1 MLDKAQE
8 DMIQSICFG
17 LKKIK
22 NKSKVLIILQLITD
36 VYLFSS
42 LLMELISSFYALP
55 FITLIVIIVKAVLTS
70 MKRDTVSCAI
80 CSALNLSAFAMA
92 FAFKIIDYNTAIINL
107 IIYGITYFFVN
118 IIFFSIKLKIFVFI
132 LICFPCFLISILS
145 ENRESIISVI
155 RYFIKYLK
163 STKIYLYK

>member
-1 MLDKAQE
+1 M
-8 DMIQSICFG
+8 F
-17 LKKIK
+17 K
-22 NKSKVLIILQLITD
+22 NKSKNNSVNNIKIKGDQILYMKFI
-36 VYLFSS
+36 
-42 LLMELISSFYALP
+42 LP
-55 FITLIVIIVKAVLTS
+55 QNY
-70 MKRDTVSCAI
+70 R
-80 CSALNLSAFAMA
+80 
-92 FAFKIIDYNTAIINL
+92 FKKKIFGIIDYNTAIINL